1 MLKTLRSRIIV
12 ACISIVI
19 CSLVIN
25 TFLSYTVAN
34 KYNSQAT
41 DSTLNAL
48 TSSHTQG
55 ISEWVSSKTR
65 MILSLQPVALTADP
79 IPVMKQIAAAGEFVN
94 VYVGYANKTAKFSD
108 PTGVPADYD
117 PTGRPWYKQAES
129 AGRPVVTPPYIDAGT
144 GKLVVTFAVR

>member
-41 DSTLNAL
+41 DSTL
-48 TSSHTQG
+48 
-55 ISEWVSSKTR
+55 
-65 MILSLQPVALTADP
+65 
-79 IPVMKQIAAAGEFVN
+79 
-94 VYVGYANKTAKFSD
+94 
-108 PTGVPADYD
+108 
-117 PTGRPWYKQAES
+117 
-129 AGRPVVTPPYIDAGT
+129 
-144 GKLVVTFAVR
+144 